1 MTAMR
6 DQQRSEKRAIEPRPA
21 VVRPL
26 PVSPPKRRPWLLA
39 LSAAG
44 VLAWT
49 LFLAWMA
56 WQD

>member
-6 DQQRSEKRAIEPRPA
+6 DQQRSKQRATAPA
-21 VVRPL
+21 PGTRL
-26 PVSPPKRRPWLLA
+26 PVPVIPPKRRPWLLA
-39 LSAAG
+39 LSAAA

-56 WQD
+56 WQS